1 MSFKASHLLKL
12 SLLMISSIWLPLVDA
27 TVLYK
32 TVDKDGNVSY
42 TDKPSDDAVMI
53 TVQTDK
59 NQISN
64 PARNSNNQPQ
74 SESSDGSSYEIFS
87 IDTPSNGENIR
98 SHDGAVN
105 IVIGITPQIQPNHS
119 IRLHMDGVQVG
130 QDQKIP
136 YFNLRNV
143 DNRTYELLAIVID
156 DETQQIVQTS
166 KAVTFHLLP
175 TSN

>member
-1 MSFKASHLLKL
+1 MSLKASHLLKL
-12 SLLMISSIWLPLVDA
+12 SLLMISSVWLSAADA

-32 TVDKDGNVSY
+32 KVDKDGKVTY

-53 TVQTDK
+53 TVQTDQ
-59 NQISN
+59 NQ
-64 PARNSNNQPQ
+64 QQ
-74 SESSDGSSYEIFS
+74 SESNRDEISDSKSYEVFS
-87 IDTPSNGENIR
+87 IDSPSNSEKVY
-98 SHDGAVN
+98 SHDGSVN
-105 IVIGITPQIQPNHS
+105 IVIGITPQVQPSHS

-136 YFNLRNV
+136 YFNLRDV
-143 DNRTYELLAIVID
+143 DNGTYELLAIVID

>member
-1 MSFKASHLLKL
+1 MSLKASHLLKL
-12 SLLMISSIWLPLVDA
+12 SLLMISSVWLSSADA

-32 TVDKDGNVSY
+32 KVDKDGKVTY

-53 TVQTDK
+53 TVQTDQ
-59 NQISN
+59 NQ
-64 PARNSNNQPQ
+64 QQ
-74 SESSDGSSYEIFS
+74 SENNLDEISDGSSYEVFS
-87 IDTPSNGENIR
+87 IDTPNNSEKIY
-98 SHDGAVN
+98 SHDGSAN
-105 IVIGITPQIQPNHS
+105 IVIGITPQVQPNHS

-136 YFNLRNV
+136 YFNLHNV
-143 DNRTYELLAIVID
+143 ENGTYELLAIVID